1 LTDASKFQDE
11 LETFFLEN
19 RETEPSP
26 GQHVSISRENSE
38 DAGSP
43 SPIVIPEHIDGLDI
57 RPRRESMGNQ
67 FNIPNIWDPLR
78 PGPLRRPSNGVN
90 NPGFARPPMS
100 PETATLP
107 QVTKDLDYRI
117 RGIKPEHTSP
127 DLLSYLSRK
136 LGIEPTVVGRI
147 KALATSQTGDKVAVV
162 AWRPQPACLSTPGKE
177 EWEFGPTSDEDD
189 TYITVD
195 THFRGVTVLYSP
207 PPDVPHMI
215 E

>member
-1 LTDASKFQDE
+1 MFQKE

-19 RETEPSP
+19 RGTEPSH
-26 GQHVSISRENSE
+26 GHHISISRENSE
-38 DAGSP
+38 GAGSP
-43 SPIVIPEHIDGLDI
+43 SPIVVPDQITSPQI
-57 RPRRESMGNQ
+57 RTRRESLGNQ
-67 FNIPNIWDPLR
+67 FNLPNLGDPLR
-78 PGPLRRPSNGVN
+78 PGLLRRPSNGGN
-90 NPGFARPPMS
+90 YPGSAIPPIS
-100 PETATLP
+100 PETAPLP
-107 QVTKDLDYRI
+107 QVTKDLDYRV
-117 RGIKPEHTSP
+117 RGIKLEHAVP

-136 LGIEPTVVGRI
+136 LGIESTVVGRV

-162 AWRPQPACLSTPGKE
+162 AWRPQPACLSTPGKD

-189 TYITVD
+189 IYITVD